1 MQDFSIL
8 IGGSAGFGVDKS
20 ALVLGDLLNQSG
32 YHVYIYHDYPSLIR
46 GGHTF
51 SIKIGRAHV

>member
-8 IGGSAGFGVDKS
+8 IGGSAGSGVDKS

-32 YHVYIYHDYPSLIR
+32 YRVYIYHDYPSQEGIPFPSYGLHKQR
-46 GGHTF
+46 
-51 SIKIGRAHV
+51 